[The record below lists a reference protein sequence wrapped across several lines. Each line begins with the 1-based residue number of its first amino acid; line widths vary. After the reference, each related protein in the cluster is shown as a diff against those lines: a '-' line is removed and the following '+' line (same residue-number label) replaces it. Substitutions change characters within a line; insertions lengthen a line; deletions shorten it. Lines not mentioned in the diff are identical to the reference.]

1 LIKYKAAYQGSLLDI
16 QRLLR
21 ECLYESFTSFVQKL
35 HWKSKTTKRR
45 QRHDWERVFEETMN
59 QVLSGEMDDLIHSTE
74 IL

>member
-1 LIKYKAAYQGSLLDI
+1 LIKYKAAYLGSLLDI

-35 HWKSKTTKRR
+35 HRKGKTTKGR

-59 QVLSGEMDDLIHSTE
+59 RVLSGEMDDLIHSTE